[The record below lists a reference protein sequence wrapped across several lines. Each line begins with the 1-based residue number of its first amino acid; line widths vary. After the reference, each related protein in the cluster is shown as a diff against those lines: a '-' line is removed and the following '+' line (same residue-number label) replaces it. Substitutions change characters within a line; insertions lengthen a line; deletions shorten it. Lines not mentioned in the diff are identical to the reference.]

1 MYQTLATKNY
11 QTPEKTHLTKAVSS
25 TEGINARSVKS
36 SAMTLVIKHLLVKP
50 HTCASLVQEI
60 GTYSASHIS
69 QCLTKLKKA
78 GLIGATWHSRKVCLV
93 YYNIKLD
100 RADSKE
106 VVRRSKVDSNNT
118 NNKQEIR

>member
-1 MYQTLATKNY
+1 MYQILTTTNH
-11 QTPEKTHLTKAVSS
+11 QTPKKTHLTKAVRS
-25 TEGINARSVKS
+25 TEGINPSSVKS

-78 GLIGATWHSRKVCLV
+78 GLIGATWHARKVCLV

-100 RADSKE
+100 QADS
-106 VVRRSKVDSNNT
+106 RGIDRTRLAQSP
-118 NNKQEIR
+118 